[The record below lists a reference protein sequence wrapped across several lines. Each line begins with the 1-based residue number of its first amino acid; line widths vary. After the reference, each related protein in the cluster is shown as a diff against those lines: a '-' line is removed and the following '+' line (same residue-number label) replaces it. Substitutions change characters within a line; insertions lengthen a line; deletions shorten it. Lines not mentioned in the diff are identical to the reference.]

1 MKTILSIF
9 FGCVLVFAG
18 VFSGVRPA
26 FAQSDEVCP
35 RPADILAPDLNIVTA
50 EQVENGEATLAALVT
65 DFLTYAAIV
74 RSSPLATGYVGCLLT
89 HEGLWNFGST
99 YVITTTLSG
108 RLVLHGK
115 DLLLSGGLL
124 DPDVLELITQAASSS
139 PRGGAF
145 ELGDDDG
152 YALSA
157 LSFFNPDGSPGFMTV
172 GLDIKESHLVEEPL
186 DPGDAPAV
194 TARDVVDRSTLKT
207 FVNEAADYFQELY
220 ETEGYDGLV
229 RVKRVFRDTTGYW
242 RHGPIYL
249 FGIDRTGYVFFHG
262 AFPEKFELQTLTN
275 TLRDAV
281 TGELILPQI
290 IAAAASSEEGGFVEY
305 HFDNPDDDTDSAEI
319 LKVTYALEREN
330 TFTLPDSTQRT
341 LITIMGAGIY
351 EPGVT
356 SVEPVGGEIPTTFAL
371 DQNYPNPFN
380 PSTTI
385 EFSLDR
391 AQTITLT
398 VHDMLGRQVRV
409 LVDGV
414 QPVGRY
420 SVSFDGSG
428 LASGTYLYVLR
439 TEQNVAVKK
448 MSLLE

>member
-1 MKTILSIF
+1 M
-9 FGCVLVFAG
+9 
-18 VFSGVRPA
+18 
-26 FAQSDEVCP
+26 
-35 RPADILAPDLNIVTA
+35 
-50 EQVENGEATLAALVT
+50 
-65 DFLTYAAIV
+65 
-74 RSSPLATGYVGCLLT
+74 
-89 HEGLWNFGST
+89 
-99 YVITTTLSG
+99 
-108 RLVLHGK
+108 
-115 DLLLSGGLL
+115 
-124 DPDVLELITQAASSS
+124 
-139 PRGGAF
+139 
-145 ELGDDDG
+145 
-152 YALSA
+152 
-157 LSFFNPDGSPGFMTV
+157 
-172 GLDIKESHLVEEPL
+172 
-186 DPGDAPAV
+186 
-194 TARDVVDRSTLKT
+194 
-207 FVNEAADYFQELY
+207 
-220 ETEGYDGLV
+220 
-229 RVKRVFRDTTGYW
+229 
-242 RHGPIYL
+242 
-249 FGIDRTGYVFFHG
+249 FFHG

-281 TGELILPQI
+281 TGEIILPQI

-371 DQNYPNPFN
+371 EQNYPNPFN

-385 EFSLDR
+385 GFSLDR
-391 AQTITLT
+391 AQNITLT

-409 LVDGV
+409 LIDEV
-414 QPVGRY
+414 QPAGRY

>member
-1 MKTILSIF
+1 MWK
-9 FGCVLVFAG
+9 
-18 VFSGVRPA
+18 
-26 FAQSDEVCP
+26 
-35 RPADILAPDLNIVTA
+35 
-50 EQVENGEATLAALVT
+50 
-65 DFLTYAAIV
+65 
-74 RSSPLATGYVGCLLT
+74 
-89 HEGLWNFGST
+89 
-99 YVITTTLSG
+99 
-108 RLVLHGK
+108 
-115 DLLLSGGLL
+115 
-124 DPDVLELITQAASSS
+124 
-139 PRGGAF
+139 
-145 ELGDDDG
+145 
-152 YALSA
+152 
-157 LSFFNPDGSPGFMTV
+157 
-172 GLDIKESHLVEEPL
+172 PL

-281 TGELILPQI
+281 TGDLILPQI

-356 SVEPVGGEIPTTFAL
+356 SVEPVGGKSPRPSRWTRTIRTRSIPPRRSSFR
-371 DQNYPNPFN
+371 
-380 PSTTI
+380 ST
-385 EFSLDR
+385 
-391 AQTITLT
+391 
-398 VHDMLGRQVRV
+398 VRR
-409 LVDGV
+409 
-414 QPVGRY
+414 P
-420 SVSFDGSG
+420 
-428 LASGTYLYVLR
+428 LR
-439 TEQNVAVKK
+439 LRSMTCSAARCAC
-448 MSLLE
+448 S